1 MGQRGVGGQV
11 LNMDTCAQPV
21 PEEGLREHRTSPTG
35 AAPSQSPGGE
45 RTDCVPSL
53 KRPRL
58 CESRPHRAWANPAGP
73 SRPSEDSPV
82 LQLLGWGPG
91 PSSVD
96 LNSLAFCLRMFSRAL

>member
-1 MGQRGVGGQV
+1 M
-11 LNMDTCAQPV
+11 LTMSTYAQPA
-21 PEEGLREHRTSPTG
+21 PKEGLCERRTSPTG

-53 KRPRL
+53 KSSRL
-58 CESRPHRAWANPAGP
+58 CESRPHRAWAHPAGL
-73 SRPSEDSPV
+73 SRPSEDSLV

-96 LNSLAFCLRMFSRAL
+96 QTPYTF